1 MRFGICID
9 ILKAAECKKLG
20 FDYIEGKLNSIA
32 AMSDSD
38 FENALQVV
46 ENSGISV
53 EACSL
58 LFLKTM
64 KLLGEGA
71 ESDESLEAYLDKAFT
86 RMNALGST
94 VAVFGSGK
102 SRFVPEGWKWAEAFS
117 ALVSKTKLIGKIA
130 ARHGIDIA
138 IEPLNRG
145 ETNLI
150 NSLTEGAAL
159 ALEANE
165 PNVGLLADLYHMA
178 KEGEDMHRIPLV
190 SPLMHT
196 HIALLEGRKYP
207 VEKREEVVSFFS
219 YLKEAGYDGRMS
231 IEGSSDDWIKDSELS
246 LKTLRE
252 LDGGING

>member
-1 MRFGICID
+1 M
-9 ILKAAECKKLG
+9 
-20 FDYIEGKLNSIA
+20 
-32 AMSDSD
+32 
-38 FENALQVV
+38 
-46 ENSGISV
+46 
-53 EACSL
+53 
-58 LFLKTM
+58 
-64 KLLGEGA
+64 
-71 ESDESLEAYLDKAFT
+71 
-86 RMNALGST
+86 
-94 VAVFGSGK
+94 
-102 SRFVPEGWKWAEAFS
+102 
-117 ALVSKTKLIGKIA
+117 
-130 ARHGIDIA
+130 
-138 IEPLNRG
+138 
-145 ETNLI
+145 I